1 MDVFVLG
8 HLGAGHKAGGNG
20 EEEQPTEQE
29 VVLMHEV
36 FQLPSGALCRLIAPS
51 LTLAIL
57 FNKPDKEWL
66 LATEIIDINYEK
78 ERYIPQWR
86 SSLSLRLESR
96 TLGCLL
102 QP

>member
-1 MDVFVLG
+1 MV
-8 HLGAGHKAGGNG
+8 
-20 EEEQPTEQE
+20 

-36 FQLPSGALCRLIAPS
+36 FQLPSSVLCRLIAPS
-51 LTLAIL
+51 LTLPIL
-57 FNKPDKEWL
+57 FVKPDKEWL

-86 SSLSLRLESR
+86 SSLSLRLGSR